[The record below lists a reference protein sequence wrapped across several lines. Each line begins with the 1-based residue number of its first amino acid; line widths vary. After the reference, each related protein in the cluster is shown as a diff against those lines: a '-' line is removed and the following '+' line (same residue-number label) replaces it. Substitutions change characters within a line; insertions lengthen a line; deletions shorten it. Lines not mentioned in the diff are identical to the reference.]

1 MRSTAQTLR
10 FTLLA
15 ALMVCIGCSRELPT
29 GSVAGKV
36 TFQGKPLAV
45 GTVLLVNPATGIG
58 ANAVLDPSGG
68 FRIEGVRTGE
78 YQVAI
83 QRPPAP
89 PPDEMAAGK
98 EWTPSPVPDK
108 YQVPDTSGLTVTI
121 NEGENTADFDIP

>member
-1 MRSTAQTLR
+1 MRNTALPLR
-10 FTLLA
+10 LTLLA
-15 ALMVCIGCSRELPT
+15 ALMVCIGCSREPPT

-36 TFQGKPLAV
+36 SYQGNPLTV
-45 GTVLLVNPATGIG
+45 GTILLVNPATGIG
-58 ANAVLDPSGG
+58 ANAVLDASGG
-68 FRIEGVRTGE
+68 FRIEGVRTGD

-121 NEGENTADFDIP
+121 NEAENTADFAIP